1 MTSALEKID
10 ATTVKLTVSLT
21 EADLADS
28 MKHAYE
34 HVGKQV
40 QIPGFRKGKV
50 PAKVLEQRV
59 GKGAIIEHAINDG
72 LAGWYSEAV
81 REQDIRPFGQPE
93 VEVTKVPGSVEGD
106 EGAEFVA
113 TVEVRPEVKLPAAA
127 DLKVEIEPADVSE
140 ADVDERLD
148 ALRERFGTL
157 VSVDRPAADGDFVT
171 LDLAAVIDGETI
183 DNVQGT
189 SYQIGAGNM
198 LEGLDEAVTGLSA
211 DEETT
216 YEGPLAAGDH
226 AGETAQITV
235 KVTAVKTR
243 ELPEADDDFA
253 QLASEFDTL
262 AELRED
268 LEGQAKRIKA
278 NNQAMEA
285 REKLLELLAD
295 AADFELPKKVIES
308 EVHAH
313 LENENRLEDDEH
325 RAEVTE
331 EAKKALRTQIIL
343 DQLAEDLSI
352 EVEQSELLDYLLNAA
367 RQYQMDPGT
376 FIGQVEKAGQMPA
389 MVSEVAR
396 SKATAF
402 ALRRATVVDTNG
414 AAVDLSGVIGS
425 LEDEKGE
432 EAAEAEAAAE
442 VVEVVETVEETI
454 EVVEVSGEGSVEAPA
469 EEAAEAPAEEA
480 PAKKPA
486 KTTRARKTTK
496 KAAAADAEAA
506 DTAAADAEK

>member
-10 ATTVKLTVSLT
+10 ATTVKLTVSLS
-21 EADLADS
+21 EADLAPS
-28 MKHAYE
+28 MEHAYE

-59 GKGAIIEHAINDG
+59 GKGAIIEHAVNDG
-72 LAGWYSEAV
+72 LPGWYTEAV
-81 REQDIRPFGQPE
+81 KESGIRPFGQPE
-93 VEVTKVPGSVEGD
+93 VEVTKVPGSVDGD
-106 EGAEFVA
+106 EGLEFTA
-113 TVEVRPEVKLPAAA
+113 IVEIRPEVELPAVA
-127 DLKVEIEPADVSE
+127 DLTIEVEPIEVSAE
-140 ADVDERLD
+140 DVDGRLD

-157 VSVDRPAADGDFVT
+157 VGVDRPAAEGDFVT
-171 LDLAAVIDGETI
+171 LDLVAVIGDETI

-189 SYQIGAGNM
+189 SYQVGAGNM
-198 LEGLDEAVTGLSA
+198 LEGIDEAITGLSA

-216 YEGPLAAGDH
+216 FEAPLAAGDH
-226 AGETAQITV
+226 AGEKAQITV

-268 LEGQAKRIKA
+268 LESQAAKIKV

-285 REKLLELLAD
+285 REKLLEKLTEAT
-295 AADFELPKKVIES
+295 DFELPKKVIEN
-308 EVHAH
+308 EVHSH

-331 EAKKALRTQIIL
+331 EAHKALRTQILL
-343 DQLAEDLSI
+343 DQLADDLDI
-352 EVEQSELLDYLLNAA
+352 EVEQPELLDYLINSS
-367 RQYQMDPGT
+367 RQYGMDPGT
-376 FIGQVEKAGQMPA
+376 FIQQVEQAGQIPA

-402 ALRRATVVDTNG
+402 ALRRATVVDTAG
-414 AAVDLSGVIGS
+414 KAVDLSDVIGS
-425 LEDEKGE
+425 IEDEK
-432 EAAEAEAAAE
+432 
-442 VVEVVETVEETI
+442 
-454 EVVEVSGEGSVEAPA
+454 A
-469 EEAAEAPAEEA
+469 EE
-480 PAKKPA
+480 
-486 KTTRARKTTK
+486 
-496 KAAAADAEAA
+496 AAAADAAA
-506 DTAAADAEK
+506 E